1 MINHYPTF
9 PAEAARLHNLHHS
22 DPHYWP
28 DVASEIDTPE
38 EILADELGTTPKI
51 VRSMLAWLREHQSA
65 GKTQEQADTL
75 ARAFAI
81 AIPKKREG
89 RKDKI
94 DLTLVGLRFLALY
107 WLLNS
112 SGESVTE
119 LAERAKVSKQ
129 LLDWHANKLGR
140 ALNFH
145 GWQQKAQSTRAAY
158 SEGTRQRWA
167 ELTPEERR
175 QRRAGK
181 GKTPEPKPITNK
193 QDALRVAMLK
203 LQQQQKQQHHANA

>member
-9 PAEAARLHNLHHS
+9 PAEAARLHNLHHA

-51 VRSMLAWLREHQSA
+51 VRAMLAWLREHQSA

-75 ARAFAI
+75 AKAFAI
-81 AIPKKREG
+81 AVP
-89 RKDKI
+89 RKGKI
-94 DLTLVGLRFLALY
+94 DLSLVGLRFLALY

-112 SGESVTE
+112 SGESVTD
-119 LAERAKVSKQ
+119 LAKRAHVSKQ

-145 GWQQKAQSTRAAY
+145 GWQQKAKATRATY

-181 GKTPEPKPITNK
+181 GKTPEPKPIANK

>member
-9 PAEAARLHNLHHS
+9 PAEAARLHNLQHA

-75 ARAFAI
+75 AKAFAI
-81 AIPKKREG
+81 AVP
-89 RKDKI
+89 RKGKI
-94 DLTLVGLRFLALY
+94 DLSLVGLRFLALY

-112 SGESVTE
+112 SGESVTD
-119 LAERAKVSKQ
+119 LAKRAHVSKQ

-145 GWQQKAQSTRAAY
+145 GWQQKAKATRATY

-181 GKTPEPKPITNK
+181 GKTPEPKPIANK
-193 QDALRVAMLK
+193 QDALRLAMLK

>member
-9 PAEAARLHNLHHS
+9 PAEAARLHNLHHA

-75 ARAFAI
+75 AKAFAI
-81 AIPKKREG
+81 AVP
-89 RKDKI
+89 RKGKI
-94 DLTLVGLRFLALY
+94 DLSLVGLRFLGLF

-112 SGESVTE
+112 SGESLTD
-119 LAERAKVSKQ
+119 LAKRAQVSKQ

-140 ALNFH
+140 ELNFH
-145 GWQQKAQSTRAAY
+145 GWQQKASTTRAAY

-193 QDALRVAMLK
+193 QDALRVAMLQ
-203 LQQQQKQQHHANA
+203 LQQQKKQQKHAIA

>member
-1 MINHYPTF
+1 MNNHYPTF
-9 PAEAARLHNLHHS
+9 PAEAARLHNLHHA

-51 VRSMLAWLREHQSA
+51 VRAMLAWLREHQSA

-75 ARAFAI
+75 AKAFAI
-81 AIPKKREG
+81 AVP
-89 RKDKI
+89 RKGKI
-94 DLTLVGLRFLALY
+94 DLSLVGLRFLGLF

-112 SGESVTE
+112 SGESLTD
-119 LAERAKVSKQ
+119 LAKRAQVSKQ

-140 ALNFH
+140 ELNFH
-145 GWQQKAQSTRAAY
+145 GWQQKAKATRAAY

-193 QDALRVAMLK
+193 QDALRVAMLQ

>member
-9 PAEAARLHNLHHS
+9 PAEAARLHNLQHA

-51 VRSMLAWLREHQSA
+51 VRSMLAWLREHQIA

-145 GWQQKAQSTRAAY
+145 GWQQKAKAARAAY

>member
-1 MINHYPTF
+1 MNPYAHPTF
-9 PAEAARLHNLHHS
+9 PTEAARLHQHHQS

-38 EILADELGTTPKI
+38 EILADELGTTPKV
-51 VRSMLAWLREHQSA
+51 VRAMLAWLREHQSA

-81 AIPKKREG
+81 AVP
-89 RKDKI
+89 RKGKI
-94 DLTLVGLRFLALY
+94 NLSLVGLRFLGLF

-112 SGESVTE
+112 SGESLTD
-119 LAERAKVSKQ
+119 LAKRAQVSKQ

-145 GWQQKAQSTRAAY
+145 GYQQKAAASRKNY
-158 SEGTRQRWA
+158 ADAAKARWSA
-167 ELTPEERR
+167 LSPDERR
-175 QRRAGK
+175 QRRAGTGK
-181 GKTPEPKPITNK
+181 APAPKTPTNLA
-193 QDALRVAMLK
+193 ALIRARYLLK
-203 LQQQQKQQHHANA
+203 ANA

>member
-1 MINHYPTF
+1 MNPYAYPTF
-9 PAEAARLHNLHHS
+9 PAEAARLHAAHHA

-38 EILADELGTTPKI
+38 EILADELGTTPHL
-51 VRSMLAWLREHQSA
+51 VRAMLDWLRKHQA
-65 GKTQEQADTL
+65 NLKTADQADTL
-75 ARAFAI
+75 AKAFAI
-81 AIPKKREG
+81 AIPKKRDG

-94 DLTLVGLRFLALY
+94 DLQLVGLRFLALY

-112 SGESVTE
+112 TGESLTD
-119 LAERAKVSKQ
+119 LAKRAKVSKQ

-145 GWQQKAQSTRAAY
+145 GWQQKATASRATY
-158 SEGTRQRWA
+158 SANARKRWA
-167 ELTPEERR
+167 ELSPEERR

-193 QDALRVAMLK
+193 TDALRAKMIQ
-203 LQQQQKQQHHANA
+203 LQQIQKQKHAIA

>member
-9 PAEAARLHNLHHS
+9 PGEAARLHNHHQA

-38 EILADELGTTPKI
+38 EILADELGTTPKV
-51 VRSMLAWLREHQSA
+51 VRAMLAWLREHQSA

-75 ARAFAI
+75 AKAFAI
-81 AIPKKREG
+81 AVP
-89 RKDKI
+89 RKGKI
-94 DLTLVGLRFLALY
+94 DLSLVGLRFLGLF

-112 SGESVTE
+112 SGESVTD
-119 LAERAKVSKQ
+119 LAKRAHVSKQ

-145 GWQQKAQSTRAAY
+145 GWQQKAKATRATY

-181 GKTPEPKPITNK
+181 GKTPEPKPIANK

>member
-1 MINHYPTF
+1 MNNHYPTF
-9 PAEAARLHNLHHS
+9 PAEAARLHNLHHA

-51 VRSMLAWLREHQSA
+51 VRSMLAWLREHQIA

-75 ARAFAI
+75 AKAFAI
-81 AIPKKREG
+81 AVP
-89 RKDKI
+89 RKGKI
-94 DLTLVGLRFLALY
+94 DLSLVGLRFLGLF

-112 SGESVTE
+112 SGESLTD
-119 LAERAKVSKQ
+119 LAKRAQVSKQ

-140 ALNFH
+140 ELNFH
-145 GWQQKAQSTRAAY
+145 GWQQKASTTRAAY

-193 QDALRVAMLK
+193 QDALRVAMLQ
-203 LQQQQKQQHHANA
+203 LQQQKKQQKHAIA

>member
-9 PAEAARLHNLHHS
+9 PAEAARLHNLQHA

-75 ARAFAI
+75 AKAFAI
-81 AIPKKREG
+81 AVP
-89 RKDKI
+89 RKGKI

-112 SGESVTE
+112 SGESVTD
-119 LAERAKVSKQ
+119 LAKRAHVSKQ

-145 GWQQKAQSTRAAY
+145 GWQQKAKATRATY

-181 GKTPEPKPITNK
+181 GKTPEPKPIANK

>member
-9 PAEAARLHNLHHS
+9 PAEAARLHNLHHA

-75 ARAFAI
+75 AKAFAI
-81 AIPKKREG
+81 AVP
-89 RKDKI
+89 RKGKI
-94 DLTLVGLRFLALY
+94 DLSLVGLRFLGLF

-112 SGESVTE
+112 SGESLTD
-119 LAERAKVSKQ
+119 LAKRAQVSKQ

-140 ALNFH
+140 ELNFH
-145 GWQQKAQSTRAAY
+145 GWQQKASTTRAAY

-193 QDALRVAMLK
+193 QDALRVTMLQ
-203 LQQQQKQQHHANA
+203 LQQQKKQQKHAIA

>member
-9 PAEAARLHNLHHS
+9 PAEAARLHNLQHA

-75 ARAFAI
+75 AKAFAI
-81 AIPKKREG
+81 AVP
-89 RKDKI
+89 RKGKI
-94 DLTLVGLRFLALY
+94 DLSLVGLRFLGLF

-112 SGESVTE
+112 SGESLTD
-119 LAERAKVSKQ
+119 LAKRAQVSKQ

-140 ALNFH
+140 ELNFH
-145 GWQQKAQSTRAAY
+145 GWQQKASTTRAAY

-193 QDALRVAMLK
+193 QDALRVAMLQ
-203 LQQQQKQQHHANA
+203 LQQQKKQQKHAIA

>member
-1 MINHYPTF
+1 MNAHSYPTF
-9 PAEAARLHNLHHS
+9 PAEAARLHQHHQVE
-22 DPHYWP
+22 PAYWP
-28 DVASEIDTPE
+28 DIASEVDTPE
-38 EILADELGTTPKI
+38 EILADQLGTTPKV
-51 VRSMLAWLREHQSA
+51 VRDLLAWLRDNQASA
-65 GKTQEQADTL
+65 KTQEQADTL
-75 ARAFAI
+75 AKAFAI
-81 AIPKKREG
+81 AVPKKG
-89 RKDKI
+89 KI
-94 DLTLVGLRFLALY
+94 DLSLVGLRFLGLF

-145 GWQQKAQSTRAAY
+145 GYQQKAQSTRATY

-181 GKTPEPKPITNK
+181 GRTPEPKPIHNK
-193 QDALRVAMLK
+193 KDAVRARY
-203 LQQQQKQQHHANA
+203 LQLQKQQKQQKQHHATA